1 MPAFKIECGDTEPAY
16 SYAGPGSAEKTATV
30 TNKGQC
36 PLNVRYRTKGA
47 SQPKKFTVAA
57 VKPGGSRSATVT
69 GKFVEFVVSCD
80 RGTNPCE
87 GSVDGLS

>member
-16 SYAGPGSAEKTATV
+16 SYADRDGAKKTATV

-47 SQPKKFTVAA
+47 RQPGSFRVAA

-69 GKFVEFVVSCD
+69 GQFVEFVVSCD
-80 RGTNPCE
+80 RGTDPCE
-87 GSVDGLS
+87 GSVDGLG